1 MGCLQPKK
9 LNRIVAMQTTNKDL
23 VFTSTADIHKL
34 YSFGKVLGIGAFG
47 KVLIAKMRNNNSK

>member
-9 LNRIVAMQTTNKDL
+9 LNRIVAMQTTNRDL

-34 YSFGKVLGIGAFG
+34 YSLGKVLGIGAFG
-47 KVLIAKMRNNNSK
+47 KVLVAKMRNNNSK